1 MRQAGSYPKEFNA
14 IALAHRCFPVG
25 SVVDDNQLTTS
36 SSPCRLRDMHSSSP
50 NPVFSAHI
58 AEIAANNCRQ
68 LNRRLGMNLE
78 SYCKAA
84 GATGAIHSAA

>member
-1 MRQAGSYPKEFNA
+1 
-14 IALAHRCFPVG
+14 
-25 SVVDDNQLTTS
+25 
-36 SSPCRLRDMHSSSP
+36 MHSSSP